1 VNLFYQPHI
10 QNGIHYLDPEES
22 RHCYRV
28 LRKKSGDVIQITDG
42 KGYRYQAKLTDTKS
56 DKCSF
61 TVESKQKE
69 EKRPYTIHIAL
80 APTKNPDRTEWFV
93 EKAIEIGVD
102 ELSFLLCDNS
112 ERAALKT
119 DRIEK
124 LAISAMK
131 QSLKCSL
138 PKINHMVLLKDFIIS
153 NKAASKFI
161 AYVDQTN
168 PDYLQKLAT
177 PKSDYIVLIGPE
189 GDFSKKE
196 LQLAIDYNYKK
207 ASLGPNRLRTETAGI
222 VACHI
227 LNVINQTTT
236 T

>member
-1 VNLFYQPHI
+1 MNLFYQPHI
-10 QNGIHYLDPEES
+10 QDGIHYLDPEES
-22 RHCYRV
+22 RHCFKV
-28 LRKKSGDVIQITDG
+28 LRKKPGDLIQITDG
-42 KGYRYQAKLTDTKS
+42 KGYRYQAKLTDTQS

-61 TVESKQKE
+61 NIESKQEE
-69 EKRPYTIHIAL
+69 EKKPFTIHIAL

-131 QSLKCSL
+131 QSLKNSL
-138 PKINHMVLLKDFIIS
+138 PKINHMVLLKDFIGTS
-153 NKAASKFI
+153 GTAAKYI

-168 PDYLQKLAT
+168 PDHLLKDAK
-177 PKSDYIVLIGPE
+177 PKSNYIVLIGPE

-196 LQLAIDYNYKK
+196 LELALAQGYKK
-207 ASLGPNRLRTETAGI
+207 VSLGPSRLRTETAGI

-227 LNVINQTTT
+227 LNLVNQ
-236 T
+236 

>member
-1 VNLFYQPHI
+1 MNLFYQPHI
-10 QNGIHYLDPEES
+10 QDGIHYLDPEES
-22 RHCYRV
+22 RHCYKV
-28 LRKKSGDVIQITDG
+28 LRKKPGDLIQITDG
-42 KGYRYQAKLTDTKS
+42 KGYQYQAKLTDTKF

-61 TVESKQKE
+61 TIESKQKE

-131 QSLKCSL
+131 QSLKNSV
-138 PKINHMVLLKDFIIS
+138 PKINHMILLKDFITTNS
-153 NKAASKFI
+153 TASKYI

-168 PDYLQKLAT
+168 PDHLLKEAK
-177 PKSDYIVLIGPE
+177 PKSNYIILIGPE

-196 LQLAIDYNYKK
+196 LELALTQGYKK
-207 ASLGPNRLRTETAGI
+207 VSLGPSRLRTETAGV

-227 LNVINQTTT
+227 LNLVNQ
-236 T
+236 

>member
-1 VNLFYQPHI
+1 MNLFYQPHI
-10 QNGIHYLDPEES
+10 HDGIHYLDPEES
-22 RHCYRV
+22 RHCYKV
-28 LRKKSGDVIQITDG
+28 LRKKPGDVIQLTDG
-42 KGYRYQAKLTDTKS
+42 KGYRYQAKLTDTTS

-61 TVESKQKE
+61 TIESKQQE

-93 EKAIEIGVD
+93 EKAVEIGVD

-131 QSLKCSL
+131 QSLKSSL
-138 PKINHMVLLKDFIIS
+138 PKINHMVLLNDFITTGS
-153 NKAASKFI
+153 AASKYI

-168 PDYLQKLAT
+168 PDHLLREAK
-177 PKSDYIVLIGPE
+177 PKSNYIVLIGPE
-189 GDFSKKE
+189 GDFSKTE
-196 LQLAIDYNYKK
+196 LELALTHGYKK
-207 ASLGPNRLRTETAGI
+207 VSLGPSRLRTETAGI

-227 LNVINQTTT
+227 LNLVNQ
-236 T
+236 